1 MSTNE
6 YLQKVLKSQK
16 LENDELEA
24 LEKNRGEVE
33 KVLRD
38 KFGSGPTIRYGG
50 SKAKGTMIRDS
61 YDLDIICY
69 FESDDTSAGDTLK
82 DIYDSVKKCL
92 DSTYYVE
99 PKKSALRI
107 ETKEEKVYFHIDVV
121 PGRYTDEKKEDVF
134 LYQSNGDKDRLQTNL
149 QKHINY
155 VKDSVLTDVI
165 KLIKYWKIRNGLQIK
180 TFILELLV
188 IEILKDT
195 EESEGLDICL
205 KKFWEQLKDKV
216 DEIEIEDPANP
227 TGNDLSELF
236 DDSIKDSLSSLAK
249 RALETTEQQGWE
261 AVFGEMKSMDDEEKI
276 KSINVIKEKNPSST
290 KPWCNIV

>member
-155 VKDSVLTDVI
+155 VKDSGLTDVI

>member
-155 VKDSVLTDVI
+155 VKDSGLTDVI

-205 KKFWEQLKDKV
+205 KKFWEQ
-216 DEIEIEDPANP
+216 
-227 TGNDLSELF
+227 
-236 DDSIKDSLSSLAK
+236 
-249 RALETTEQQGWE
+249 
-261 AVFGEMKSMDDEEKI
+261 
-276 KSINVIKEKNPSST
+276 
-290 KPWCNIV
+290 

>member
-24 LEKNRGEVE
+24 LKKNRGEVE

-155 VKDSVLTDVI
+155 VKDSGLTDVI

>member
-155 VKDSVLTDVI
+155 VKDSGLTDVI

-195 EESEGLDICL
+195 EEREGLDICL